1 MLDNG
6 SLVALEASSEGSI
19 PSIPTTFHLW
29 HLGST
34 LVFSPYKKTKIK
46 PKQNLIETI
55 KGKERKVNK
64 RN

>member
-1 MLDNG
+1 
-6 SLVALEASSEGSI
+6 
-19 PSIPTTFHLW
+19 
-29 HLGST
+29 